1 MDNTILREQEI
12 LRLKEELSIRYNYL
26 MGAILLLFTFI
37 YFVIVKEKL
46 FGYYCL
52 VGAIALLTHVYLLNA
67 FFPSLSLEKRVRGYL
82 IVAPIYIYFIILYFW
97 KCSIFQFCWLVPV
110 PLGAYIFLG
119 KREGSFFSVYT
130 LFIAVAAIFTGDIA
144 PLHSRIKS
152 YENIFRYNDL
162 LSFGFNIA
170 IVYLL
175 IYYKDKIREQE
186 LLSIIEKRKRI
197 TLPITVDEKE
207 IPFAKPL
214 FERIENEVVTNKHF
228 INPEFNIS
236 MLSTI
241 LKISNNYIS
250 KSIRLQ
256 GYSNFNTYINSHRI
270 NYVKDLIS
278 KSNLEKVTLMYIY
291 TEAGFTNQSTF
302 NKVFKQFVGMTPSEY
317 IQMQNIEDR

>member
-1 MDNTILREQEI
+1 MDHTVLREQEI

-26 MGAILLLFTFI
+26 MGGILLLFTFI
-37 YFVIVKEKL
+37 YFFIVKEKL

-52 VGAIALLTHVYLLNA
+52 SGAIALLSHVYLLNT

-119 KREGSFFSVYT
+119 KKEGSFFSVYT
-130 LFIAVAAIFTGDIA
+130 LFIAVVAIFTGDIV
-144 PLHSRIKS
+144 PIHTRIKS

-162 LSFGFNIA
+162 LSFGFNIV

-207 IPFAKPL
+207 MPFAKPL
-214 FERIENEVVTNKHF
+214 FEKIENEIVANKHF
-228 INPEFNIS
+228 TNPEFNIS

-241 LKISNNYIS
+241 LKVSNNYIS

-256 GYSNFNTYINSHRI
+256 GYSNFSTYINSYRI
-270 NYVKDLIS
+270 DYVKSLIS

-302 NKVFKQFVGMTPSEY
+302 NKAFKQFVGMTPSEY
-317 IQMQNIEDR
+317 IQIQNTENK

>member
-1 MDNTILREQEI
+1 MDNTVLREQEI

-26 MGAILLLFTFI
+26 MGVILLLFTFI
-37 YFVIVKEKL
+37 YFFIVKEKL

-52 VGAIALLTHVYLLNA
+52 GGAVAVLSHVYVFNT
-67 FFPSLSLEKRVRGYL
+67 FFPSLSLENRVRGYL

-97 KCSIFQFCWLVPV
+97 KYSIFQFCWLVPV
-110 PLGAYIFLG
+110 PLGAYIFLD
-119 KREGSFFSVYT
+119 KKEGSFFSVYT
-130 LFIAVAAIFTGDIA
+130 LFIAFVAIFTGDIA
-144 PLHSRIKS
+144 PLHTMVKS

-162 LSFGFNIA
+162 LTFGFNIV
-170 IVYLL
+170 IVYLF

-207 IPFAKPL
+207 MPFAKPL
-214 FERIENEVVTNKHF
+214 FEKIENEIVTNKHF
-228 INPEFNIS
+228 TNPEFNIS

-278 KSNLEKVTLMYIY
+278 RSNLEKVTLMYIY

-302 NKVFKQFVGMTPSEY
+302 NKAFKQFVGMTPSEY
-317 IQMQNIEDR
+317 IQKQNIADK

>member
-1 MDNTILREQEI
+1 MDNTVLREQEI

-37 YFVIVKEKL
+37 YFFIVKETV

-52 VGAIALLTHVYLLNA
+52 VGTIALLSHVYLLNTL
-67 FFPSLSLEKRVRGYL
+67 FPSLPLEKRVRGYL

-119 KREGSFFSVYT
+119 KKEGSFFSIYT
-130 LFIAVAAIFTGDIA
+130 LFIAVVAIFTGDIA
-144 PLHSRIKS
+144 PIHTMIKS

-162 LSFGFNIA
+162 LTFGFNIV

-175 IYYKDKIREQE
+175 IYYKNKIREQE

-207 IPFAKPL
+207 MPFAKPL
-214 FERIENEVVTNKHF
+214 FEKIENEIVTNKHF
-228 INPEFNIS
+228 TNPEFNIS

-256 GYSNFNTYINSHRI
+256 GYSNFNVYINSHRI
-270 NYVKDLIS
+270 DYVKDLIL

-302 NKVFKQFVGMTPSEY
+302 NKAFKQFVGMTPSEY
-317 IQMQNIEDR
+317 IQKQNTGDK